1 MQLKHFSL
9 TITID
14 ILEEFNFFFK
24 LRNKNFNNRLMDS
37 TFRRTPDIHLQDL
50 INGLLQGNRVFLSR
64 AITLVESKRADDRK
78 MSAELIDQIINT
90 GQKSLRIG
98 ITGVPGVGKS
108 TFIEA
113 FGKLLTRIGK
123 RVAVL
128 SIDPSSNRT
137 KGSILGD
144 KTRMDQ
150 LSRDPNAYIRPSAS
164 GSSLGGVASS
174 TREAVLLCEA
184 AGFDIIIIET
194 VGVGQS
200 ETVVKDMVDY
210 FLLLMLAGGGDELQ
224 GIKRGI
230 MEMADH
236 ILINKADKDNLK
248 AAKRAKEDYKN
259 AVHLFPP
266 NEADWV
272 VPVGLCSA
280 LEQEGIQEVWKE
292 IDKYHNHAISTGW
305 FEENRKRQAI
315 KWFHERIHARLEDS
329 FYDQPSIKEEIKK
342 REELISSQ
350 KISVRKAVEEL
361 FS

>member
-1 MQLKHFSL
+1 MQLKHLSL
-9 TITID
+9 TITIV
-14 ILEEFNFFFK
+14 ILEEFYFFFK
-24 LRNKNFNNRLMDS
+24 LRNKNLHNRPMDS

-50 INGLLQGNRVFLSR
+50 IDGLLSGNRVFLSK
-64 AITLVESKRADDRK
+64 AITLVESKRPDDK
-78 MSAELIDQIINT
+78 KLSAELIDSILKPDN
-90 GQKSLRIG
+90 KSLRIG

-113 FGKLLTRIGK
+113 FGKMLTNLGK
-123 RVAVL
+123 QVAVL

-144 KTRMDQ
+144 KTRMDE
-150 LSRDPNAYIRPSAS
+150 LSRDANAFIRPSAS
-164 GSSLGGVASS
+164 GSSLGGVAHS
-174 TREAVLLCEA
+174 TRETILLCEA
-184 AGFDIIIIET
+184 AGFDVIIIET

-248 AAKRAKEDYKN
+248 AAKQAREDYKN

-266 NEADWV
+266 NEAEWT

-280 LEQEGIQEVWKE
+280 IEKTGIEESWKE
-292 IDKYHNHAISTGW
+292 VEKYVQRTQTNGW
-305 FEENRKRQAI
+305 FDENRKRQAL
-315 KWFHERIHARLEDS
+315 KWFHERIHARLEDD
-329 FYDQPSIKEEIKK
+329 FYSKGDIKEKIKK

-350 KISVRKAVEEL
+350 KISVRKAVDGL
-361 FS
+361 FN

>member
-1 MQLKHFSL
+1 
-9 TITID
+9 
-14 ILEEFNFFFK
+14 
-24 LRNKNFNNRLMDS
+24 MDS

-50 INGLLQGNRVFLSR
+50 ITGILQGNRGFLSR
-64 AITLVESKRADDRK
+64 AITLVESKRPDDRK
-78 MSAELIDQIINT
+78 LSAELIDT
-90 GQKSLRIG
+90 VLKSEQKSLRIG
-98 ITGVPGVGKS
+98 VTGVPGVGKS
-108 TFIEA
+108 TFIEV
-113 FGKLLTRIGK
+113 FGKMLAENGGK
-123 RVAVL
+123 VAVL
-128 SIDPSSNRT
+128 SIDPSSSRT

-174 TREAVLLCEA
+174 TREAILLCEA
-184 AGFDIIIIET
+184 SGFNVIIIET

-236 ILINKADKDNLK
+236 ILINKADMEKQN
-248 AAKRAKEDYKN
+248 AAKKAKEGYKN

-266 NEADWV
+266 NEAEWV

-280 LEQEGIQEVWKE
+280 LEKTGIKEAWKE
-292 IDKYHNHAISTGW
+292 IKKYENQTRSNGW
-305 FEENRKRQAI
+305 FEENRERQAI
-315 KWFHERIHARLEDS
+315 KWFHERIHAQLEDS
-329 FYDQPSIKEEIKK
+329 FYSKVNIKEEIKK
-342 REELISSQ
+342 REELISSR
-350 KISVRKAVEEL
+350 KISVRKAVDEL
-361 FS
+361 FNLT

>member
-1 MQLKHFSL
+1 
-9 TITID
+9 
-14 ILEEFNFFFK
+14 
-24 LRNKNFNNRLMDS
+24 MDS
-37 TFRRTPDIHLQDL
+37 TFRRTPNIHLQDL
-50 INGLLQGNRVFLSR
+50 IDGLSQGNRVFLSR
-64 AITLVESKRADDRK
+64 AITLVESKRPDDRTL
-78 MSAELIDQIINT
+78 SAELIDKITNNNN
-90 GQKSLRIG
+90 KSLRIG

-108 TFIEA
+108 TFIES
-113 FGKLLTRIGK
+113 FGKMLTSQGK
-123 RVAVL
+123 KVAVL

-137 KGSILGD
+137 RGSILGD
-144 KTRMDQ
+144 KTRMDE

-174 TREAVLLCEA
+174 TREAIMICEA
-184 AGFDIIIIET
+184 AGFDIIIVET

-236 ILINKADKDNLK
+236 ILINKADNNNLK
-248 AAKRAKEDYKN
+248 AAKRAKKEYSN

-266 NEADWV
+266 NEAEWT

-280 LEQEGIQEVWKE
+280 IEKTGIDEAWK
-292 IDKYHNHAISTGW
+292 AIATYETQTRSSGW
-305 FEENRKRQAI
+305 FEENRKRQLI
-315 KWFHERIHARLEDS
+315 KWFHERIHARLEEN
-329 FYDQPSIKEEIKK
+329 FYAQQNIKEEIKK

-350 KISVRKAVEEL
+350 KLSVRKAVDEL

>member
-1 MQLKHFSL
+1 
-9 TITID
+9 
-14 ILEEFNFFFK
+14 
-24 LRNKNFNNRLMDS
+24 MDS

-50 INGLLQGNRVFLSR
+50 IDGLLSGNRAFLSK
-64 AITLVESKRADDRK
+64 AITLVESKKAEHK
-78 MSAELIDQIINT
+78 KLSAELVNAVIQHE
-90 GQKSLRIG
+90 KESFRIG

-113 FGKLLTRIGK
+113 FGKMLTSKGK
-123 RVAVL
+123 KVAVL

-144 KTRMDQ
+144 KTRMDE

-164 GSSLGGVASS
+164 GATLGGVASN
-174 TREAVLLCEA
+174 TRESILLCEA
-184 AGFDIIIIET
+184 AGYDVVIIET

-248 AAKRAKEDYKN
+248 AAKKAREDYKN

-266 NEADWV
+266 NDAEWT

-280 LEQEGIQEVWKE
+280 IEKTGIDDAWNE
-292 IDKYHNHAISTGW
+292 IDNYAQHTQMNGW
-305 FEENRKRQAI
+305 FNENRRRQAI
-315 KWFHERIHARLEDS
+315 KWFHERVRARLEED
-329 FYDQPSIKEEIKK
+329 FYSKPNIKEEIKK

-350 KISVRKAVEEL
+350 KISVRKAVDEL

>member
-1 MQLKHFSL
+1 MQLKHLSP

-14 ILEEFNFFFK
+14 VLEEFNFFFK
-24 LRNKNFNNRLMDS
+24 LRNKNFNTRLMDS

-64 AITLVESKRADDRK
+64 AITLVESKRADDKK
-78 MSAELIDQIINT
+78 MGAELIDSIIQT
-90 GQKSLRIG
+90 HHKSLRIG

-113 FGKLLTRIGK
+113 FGKMLTGIGK
-123 RVAVL
+123 QVAVL

-144 KTRMDQ
+144 KTRMDE

-164 GSSLGGVASS
+164 GSSLGGVASN

-184 AGFDIIIIET
+184 AGFDVIIIET

-248 AAKRAKEDYKN
+248 AAKKAKEDYKN

-280 LEQEGIQEVWKE
+280 MEKSGIEDAWKE
-292 IDKYHNHAISTGW
+292 IEKYEQQSRTNGW
-305 FEENRKRQAI
+305 FDENRKRQAI
-315 KWFHERIHARLEDS
+315 KWFHERIHARLEDG
-329 FYDQPSIKEEIKK
+329 FYSKPDIKEEIKK

>member
-1 MQLKHFSL
+1 
-9 TITID
+9 
-14 ILEEFNFFFK
+14 
-24 LRNKNFNNRLMDS
+24 MDS

-64 AITLVESKRADDRK
+64 AITLIESKRVEDRK
-78 MSAELIDQIINT
+78 MSAELIERIVQP
-90 GQKSLRIG
+90 GRKSLRIG

-113 FGKLLTRIGK
+113 FGKMLTDIDK
-123 RVAVL
+123 KVAVL

-144 KTRMDQ
+144 KTRMDE
-150 LSRDPNAYIRPSAS
+150 LSRDPNAFIRPSAS
-164 GSSLGGVASS
+164 GSNLGGVASS
-174 TREAVLLCEA
+174 TREAILLCEA

-236 ILINKADKDNLK
+236 ILINKADRQNLK
-248 AAKRAKEDYKN
+248 AAKKAKEDYKN

-266 NEADWV
+266 NEAEWV

-280 LEQEGIQEVWKE
+280 LEKLGIEATWKE
-292 IDKYHNHAISTGW
+292 IEKYEKQVITSGW
-305 FEENRKRQAI
+305 FTENRKRQAI
-315 KWFHERIHARLEDS
+315 KWFHERIHDRLEES
-329 FYDQPSIKEEIKK
+329 FFSKPAVKNEIKK
-342 REELISSQ
+342 KEELISSQ

>member
-1 MQLKHFSL
+1 
-9 TITID
+9 
-14 ILEEFNFFFK
+14 
-24 LRNKNFNNRLMDS
+24 MDS

-50 INGLLQGNRVFLSR
+50 IKGLLQGNRGFLSR
-64 AITLVESKRADDRK
+64 AITLVESKRADDRRL
-78 MSAELIDQIINT
+78 SAELIDKILT
-90 GQKSLRIG
+90 ESQKTLRIG

-113 FGKLLTRIGK
+113 FGKMLTALGK
-123 RVAVL
+123 KVAVL
-128 SIDPSSNRT
+128 SVDPSSNRT

-144 KTRMDQ
+144 KTRMDE
-150 LSRDPNAYIRPSAS
+150 LSKDANAYIRPSAS
-164 GSSLGGVASS
+164 GSNLGGVASS
-174 TREAVLLCEA
+174 TRETILLCEA
-184 AGFDIIIIET
+184 AGFDVIIIET

-236 ILINKADKDNLK
+236 ILINKADEDNVK
-248 AAKRAKEDYKN
+248 AARRAKEDYKN
-259 AVHLFPP
+259 AVHLFPA

-272 VPVGLCSA
+272 VPVSLCSA
-280 LEQEGIQEVWKE
+280 LEKTGIDQVWKE
-292 IDKYHNHAISTGW
+292 IERYEQHSRSNGW
-305 FEENRKRQAI
+305 FIENRKRQVL

-329 FYDQPSIKEEIKK
+329 FYAKKDIKEKIKE

>member
-1 MQLKHFSL
+1 MQLKHLSL
-9 TITID
+9 TITIA
-14 ILEEFNFFFK
+14 ILEEFYFFFK
-24 LRNKNFNNRLMDS
+24 LRNKNLHNRPMDS

-50 INGLLQGNRVFLSR
+50 IDGLLNGNRVFLSK
-64 AITLVESKRADDRK
+64 AITLVESKRSDDRK
-78 MSAELIDQIINT
+78 LSAELIDRVIDSNED
-90 GQKSLRIG
+90 SLRIG

-108 TFIEA
+108 TFIES
-113 FGKLLTRIGK
+113 FGKMLTSLGK
-123 RVAVL
+123 KVAVL
-128 SIDPSSNRT
+128 SVDPSSNRT

-144 KTRMDQ
+144 KTRMDE
-150 LSRDPNAYIRPSAS
+150 LSRDPNAFIRPSAS
-164 GSSLGGVASS
+164 GSSLGGVAHS
-174 TREAVLLCEA
+174 TRETILLCEA
-184 AGFDIIIIET
+184 AGFDVIIIET

-248 AAKRAKEDYKN
+248 AAKQAKEDYKN

-280 LEQEGIQEVWKE
+280 LEKTGIKE
-292 IDKYHNHAISTGW
+292 SWEEIEKYVSKTRANGW
-305 FEENRKRQAI
+305 FNENRKRQAL
-315 KWFHERIHARLEDS
+315 KWFHERIHARLEDD
-329 FYDQPSIKEEIKK
+329 FYSKPEIKEEIKK
-342 REELISSQ
+342 REKLISSQ
-350 KISVRKAVEEL
+350 KISVRKAVDEL
-361 FS
+361 FN

>member
-1 MQLKHFSL
+1 
-9 TITID
+9 
-14 ILEEFNFFFK
+14 
-24 LRNKNFNNRLMDS
+24 MDS

-64 AITLVESKRADDRK
+64 SITLVESKRADDRK

-280 LEQEGIQEVWKE
+280 LEQEGIQEAWKE

>member
-1 MQLKHFSL
+1 MQLKHLSA
-9 TITID
+9 TITIV

-24 LRNKNFNNRLMDS
+24 LRYKNSNNRPMDS
-37 TFRRTPDIHLQDL
+37 TFRRTGNIHLQDL
-50 INGLLQGNRVFLSR
+50 IDGLLSGNRAFLSK
-64 AITLVESKRADDRK
+64 AITLVESKRSDDKKLSAD
-78 MSAELIDQIINT
+78 LIDQVLNPT
-90 GQKSLRIG
+90 NKSFRIG

-113 FGKLLTRIGK
+113 FGKMLTGIGK
-123 RVAVL
+123 KVAVL

-144 KTRMDQ
+144 KTRMDE
-150 LSRDPNAYIRPSAS
+150 LSKDPNAFIRPSAS
-164 GSSLGGVASS
+164 GSSLGGVAHS
-174 TREAVLLCEA
+174 TREAILLCEA
-184 AGFDIIIIET
+184 AGFDVIIVET

-200 ETVVKDMVDY
+200 EIVVKDMVDY

-236 ILINKADKDNLK
+236 ILINKSDGDNLK
-248 AAKRAKEDYKN
+248 AAKKAREDYKN

-266 NEADWV
+266 NEANWT

-280 LEQEGIQEVWKE
+280 IEKSGVNEAWSE
-292 IDKYHNHAISTGW
+292 IEKYIDQTQTNGW
-305 FEENRKRQAI
+305 FNENRKRQAL
-315 KWFHERIHARLEDS
+315 KWFHERIHARLESD
-329 FYDQPSIKEEIKK
+329 FYNRPDIKEEIRK

-350 KISVRKAVEEL
+350 RISVRKAVEEL
-361 FS
+361 FN

>member
-1 MQLKHFSL
+1 MQLKHFSP

-14 ILEEFNFFFK
+14 VLEEFNFFFK
-24 LRNKNFNNRLMDS
+24 LRNKNFNTRLMDS
-37 TFRRTPDIHLQDL
+37 TFRRIPNIHLQDL

-64 AITLVESKRADDRK
+64 AITLVESKRADDQK
-78 MSAELIDQIINT
+78 LSAELIDKILNT
-90 GQKSLRIG
+90 NNKSLRIG

-113 FGKLLTRIGK
+113 FGKMLTESGK
-123 RVAVL
+123 KVAVL

-144 KTRMDQ
+144 KTRMNL
-150 LSRDPNAYIRPSAS
+150 LSIDPNAYIRPSAS
-164 GSSLGGVASS
+164 GSNLGGVASS
-174 TREAVLLCEA
+174 TREAILICEA
-184 AGFDIIIIET
+184 AGFDIIIVET

-200 ETVVKDMVDY
+200 ETVVRDMVDY

-236 ILINKADKDNLK
+236 ILINKADKDNMK

-266 NEADWV
+266 NDANWV
-272 VPVGLCSA
+272 VPVGLCSSI
-280 LEQEGIQEVWKE
+280 EKSGIAEVWE
-292 IDKYHNHAISTGW
+292 ELEKYEKATKSSGW
-305 FEENRKRQAI
+305 FEENRRQQTI
-315 KWFHERIHARLEDS
+315 KWFHERIRVRLEDS
-329 FYDQPSIKEEIKK
+329 FYSRPAIADEIRK
-342 REELISSQ
+342 REEMISSR

>member
-1 MQLKHFSL
+1 
-9 TITID
+9 
-14 ILEEFNFFFK
+14 
-24 LRNKNFNNRLMDS
+24 MDS
-37 TFRRTPDIHLQDL
+37 TFRRTPKIHLQDL
-50 INGLLQGNRVFLSR
+50 IDGLLSGNRVFLSQS
-64 AITLVESKRADDRK
+64 ITLVESKRSDDK
-78 MSAELIDQIINT
+78 ALSAELIDKIIHSS
-90 GQKSLRIG
+90 GKSLRIG

-108 TFIEA
+108 TFIEV
-113 FGKLLTRIGK
+113 FGKMLTAKGK
-123 RVAVL
+123 KVAVL

-144 KTRMDQ
+144 KTRMDE

-174 TREAVLLCEA
+174 TREAILLCEA
-184 AGFDIIIIET
+184 AGYDVILIET

-236 ILINKADKDNLK
+236 ILINKSEKDNIK
-248 AAKRAKEDYKN
+248 AAKKAREDYKN

-266 NEADWV
+266 NDANWV

-280 LEQEGIQEVWKE
+280 LEKKGIDEAWKE
-292 IDKYHNHAISTGW
+292 IEKYEAHSKSNEW
-305 FEENRKRQAI
+305 FYENRKNQGI
-315 KWFHERIHARLEDS
+315 KWFHERISSRLQSS
-329 FYDQPSIKEEIKK
+329 FYSKPEIKQEIKK

-350 KISVRKAVEEL
+350 KMSVRKAVDEL
-361 FS
+361 FN

>member
-1 MQLKHFSL
+1 
-9 TITID
+9 
-14 ILEEFNFFFK
+14 
-24 LRNKNFNNRLMDS
+24 MDS

-50 INGLLQGNRVFLSR
+50 IDGLSQGNRVFLSR

-78 MSAELIDQIINT
+78 LSAELIDKIT
-90 GQKSLRIG
+90 GTGNKSLRIG

-113 FGKLLTRIGK
+113 FGKMLTSIGK
-123 RVAVL
+123 KVAVL

-137 KGSILGD
+137 RGSILGD
-144 KTRMDQ
+144 KTRMDE
-150 LSRDPNAYIRPSAS
+150 LSRDSNAFIRPSAS

-174 TREAVLLCEA
+174 TRETILICEA
-184 AGFDIIIIET
+184 AGFDVIIVET

-236 ILINKADKDNLK
+236 ILINKSDGNNLE
-248 AAKRAKEDYKN
+248 AAKKAKKEYAN

-266 NEADWV
+266 NEAGWT

-280 LEQEGIQEVWKE
+280 IEKTGIEESWSE
-292 IDKYHNHAISTGW
+292 IEKYETQTKSNGW
-305 FEENRKRQAI
+305 FDENRKRQLI
-315 KWFHERIHARLEDS
+315 KWFHERLQSRLEEN
-329 FYDQPSIKEEIKK
+329 FHAQQNIKEEIKK

-350 KISVRKAVEEL
+350 KLSVRKAVDEL
-361 FS
+361 FSS

>member
-1 MQLKHFSL
+1 
-9 TITID
+9 
-14 ILEEFNFFFK
+14 
-24 LRNKNFNNRLMDS
+24 MDS

-50 INGLLQGNRVFLSR
+50 IDGLSQGNRVFLSR

-78 MSAELIDQIINT
+78 LSAELIDKIT
-90 GQKSLRIG
+90 GTGNKSLRIG

-113 FGKLLTRIGK
+113 FGKMLTGK
-123 RVAVL
+123 GKKVAVL

-137 KGSILGD
+137 RGSILGD
-144 KTRMDQ
+144 KTRMDE

-164 GSSLGGVASS
+164 GSSLGGVSSS
-174 TREAVLLCEA
+174 TRETILICEA
-184 AGFDIIIIET
+184 AGFDVVIVET

-236 ILINKADKDNLK
+236 ILINKADGANLE
-248 AAKRAKEDYKN
+248 AAKKAKKEYAN

-266 NEADWV
+266 NEADWT

-280 LEQEGIQEVWKE
+280 IEKTGIEESWSE
-292 IDKYHNHAISTGW
+292 IEKYETQTKSNGW
-305 FEENRKRQAI
+305 FDENRKRQLI
-315 KWFHERIHARLEDS
+315 KWFHERIHARLEEN
-329 FYDQPSIKEEIKK
+329 FHAQQNIKEEIKK

-350 KISVRKAVEEL
+350 KLSVRKAVDEL
-361 FS
+361 FSS